1 MLTAFATGPL
11 TAAELQAVLKITK
24 KWQPSYTVNV
34 LIAAQEQE
42 QVAYDGVKWHIH
54 RPGDPMPPMVE
65 KPKVAASSPEDDL
78 YPDQLPL

>member
-1 MLTAFATGPL
+1 MLTALSDGPL
-11 TAAELQAVLKITK
+11 TAAELQAVLRITK

-42 QVAYDGVKWHIH
+42 MVAYDGVKWHLH
-54 RPGDPMPPMVE
+54 RPCDPMPPTVE